1 MSADPS
7 SESSADAADT
17 AASGG
22 RHGLPIIYAPRGFK
36 SASEAAPRVRE
47 PKAAEVTASRIVDD
61 IIDGRVEVGQKLPTE
76 PEMLERYEVSRES
89 LREALRLLEI
99 QGIVDIKRGPG
110 GGPFVAPL
118 NSGYLARTASLYFHL
133 SGATHAE
140 LFQTWEMLEPTL
152 AELVAQQP
160 DRKAKRRI
168 FAPFID
174 YDPDAHQS
182 DELFVDFNNFHS
194 LIAELSGNRVLTLVT
209 QAVTHIVVEN
219 VLSSVDPV
227 AERSML
233 SHSHE
238 DIAVAIVEGRP
249 TKARKLMA
257 EHIYEV
263 RDTYLSRSPDQGLT
277 PVEWRL

>member
-1 MSADPS
+1 MSAELIPDVPPLG
-7 SESSADAADT
+7 ENDAV
-17 AASGG
+17 
-22 RHGLPIIYAPRGFK
+22 HGLPIIYAPRGFR
-36 SASEAAPRVRE
+36 SASESGARTRE

-61 IIDGRVEVGQKLPTE
+61 IIDGRVQVGQKLPTE
-76 PEMLERYEVSRES
+76 PEMLDRYAVSRES

-99 QGIVDIKRGPG
+99 QGIIDIKRGPG

-118 NSGYLARTASLYFHL
+118 NSGYLARTSSLYFHL

-140 LFQTWEMLEPTL
+140 LFQTWAILEPSL

-160 DRKAKRRI
+160 DRKAKRQI

-182 DELFVDFNNFHS
+182 DELFTDFNNFHAV
-194 LIAELSGNRVLTLVT
+194 IAQLSGNRVLTLVT
-209 QAVTHIVVEN
+209 QSVTHIVVEN
-219 VLSSVDPV
+219 VLRSVDPV
-227 AERSML
+227 SERSML

-238 DIAVAIVEGRP
+238 DIAVAIVDGRA

-257 EHIYEV
+257 DHIHEV
-263 RDTYLSRSPDQGLT
+263 RDTYLSRSPDQGRK